1 MIRKEPG
8 EQMELNESWCERG
21 ELNPY
26 PLRDW
31 ILSPARLPIPPLSHR
46 IGSGK
51 IGPQMIYLDV
61 RVSGNFDFDPQTLAS
76 RQLPEMIRQRHF

>member
-1 MIRKEPG
+1 MIREEPG

-46 IGSGK
+46 TGAGK
-51 IGPQMIYLDV
+51 IGPHSSV
-61 RVSGNFDFDPQTLAS
+61 RKL
-76 RQLPEMIRQRHF
+76 